1 MAGIWPIGILYVR
14 HPGRQRRASTFAIT
28 LIPLGLASK

>member
-1 MAGIWPIGILYVR
+1 MEGIWPIGILYVS
-14 HPGRQRRASTFAIT
+14 HPGRRSRASSFAIT